1 MLAARSWH
9 RWMDSCVEFKSA
21 WDRRSSEMSAALR
34 AELPLVGRH
43 ALGDTRDVRN
53 EPAANHSGVV
63 GAIHALLE
71 RAVCGLPA
79 SCKAGIRSNDRRE
92 QGQASNETDV

>member
-1 MLAARSWH
+1 
-9 RWMDSCVEFKSA
+9 MDSCVEFKSA

-43 ALGDTRDVRN
+43 ALGDPRDVRN

-71 RAVCGLPA
+71 RTVCGLPA
-79 SCKAGIRSNDRRE
+79 SCRPAMIRSNDRRE
-92 QGQASNETDV
+92 QGHAGKETDF